1 MFRATARRAAA
12 CLAKSVLAKS
22 VLAKSVLASSM
33 LSTMSAVTISTLVA
47 AGALPSA
54 ARADAVADFYKG
66 KQMRFIIRSD
76 PGGSYDLYSRMIGR
90 YIVKYIPGHPTML
103 PVNMPG
109 GGGLLAIN
117 HIAQVAPKDGTI
129 LTIPSLGLPM
139 YQAIDFFGDKLKADM
154 GAFNWVGNVTD
165 SNPVLVTWHAS
176 KVKTLDD
183 AKKYVAFLGT
193 TGAGS
198 ISAQLPAVYNNL
210 LGTKF
215 KVIYGYGGD
224 DAIAMERGEVD
235 GRATNTWSSYKSTR
249 PDWVQGNKLNYLL
262 QIGLKKEPELPN
274 VPLLM
279 DLATNDEQK
288 QIFSFFSTV
297 VAITRP
303 VATSPDVPA
312 DRVAALRKAFMETM
326 KDKEFLDDAAKQQ
339 ADVSPMSGEEVQ
351 RLIQQLLNTP
361 KPLLE
366 KVKAAMT
373 LQKEDLIKYEKKK

>member
-12 CLAKSVLAKS
+12 CPTTPFLLAMALAA
-22 VLAKSVLASSM
+22 VTASS
-33 LSTMSAVTISTLVA
+33 L
-47 AGALPSA
+47 LPGT
-54 ARADAVADFYKG
+54 ARADAVEDFYKG

-90 YIVKYIPGHPTML
+90 YIVRHIPGNPTML

-139 YQAIDFFGDKLKADM
+139 YQAINFFGDKLKADM
-154 GAFNWVGNVTD
+154 GKFNWVGNVTD

-176 KVKTLDD
+176 KVKTLED
-183 AKKYVAFLGT
+183 ARKQVAFLGT

-249 PDWVQGNKLNYLL
+249 PDWVKKNQLNYLL
-262 QIGLKKEPELPN
+262 QVGLKKEPELPN
-274 VPLLM
+274 VPLLSE
-279 DLATNDEQK
+279 LATNDEQK
-288 QIFSFFSTV
+288 QIFDFFSTV

-303 VATSPDVPA
+303 VATSPDVPPE
-312 DRVAALRKAFMETM
+312 RVEALRKAFMATM
-326 KDKEFLDDAAKQQ
+326 TDKDFLAEADKQQ
-339 ADVSPMSGEEVQ
+339 ADVSPMPGDEVQ
-351 RLIQQLLNTP
+351 RLTQRLLDTP
-361 KPLLE
+361 KLLLE
-366 KVKAAMT
+366 KVKTAMT
-373 LQKEDLIKYEKKK
+373 HRAGDEVQWEGKK

>member
-1 MFRATARRAAA
+1 MLLRARVRIVAFTVAAVTLGATAT
-12 CLAKSVLAKS
+12 V
-22 VLAKSVLASSM
+22 M
-33 LSTMSAVTISTLVA
+33 LWPGI
-47 AGALPSA
+47 
-54 ARADAVADFYKG
+54 ARADSVADFYKG
-66 KQMRFIIRSD
+66 KQLRFIIRSD

-90 YIVKYIPGHPTML
+90 HIVKYIPGNPTVL

-117 HIAQVAPKDGTI
+117 HVAQIAPKDGTI

-154 GAFNWVGNVTD
+154 AKFNWIGNVTD
-165 SNPVLVTWHAS
+165 SNPVLVTWHAA

-183 AKKYVAFLGT
+183 AKQYVAHLGT

-235 GRATNTWSSYKSTR
+235 GRASNTWSSYKSTR
-249 PDWVQGNKLNYLL
+249 PDWVKNNRLNYLL
-262 QIGLKKEPELPN
+262 QVGLKKEPELPN
-274 VPLLM
+274 VPLLSE
-279 DLATNDEQK
+279 LATNAEQK
-288 QIFSFFSTV
+288 QIFDFFSTAV
-297 VAITRP
+297 SITRP
-303 VATSPDVPA
+303 VATSPDVPQ
-312 DRVAALRKAFMETM
+312 DRVNALRKAFMETM
-326 KDKEFLDDAAKQQ
+326 TDKEFLAEADKQQ
-339 ADVSPMSGEEVQ
+339 ADVSPMPGDEVQ
-351 RLIQQLLNTP
+351 RLTEQLLKTP

-373 LQKEDLIKYEKKK
+373 HRVGDEVQYEKK

>member
-1 MFRATARRAAA
+1 MFRVTTRRVAACSATAFLATTPLATMALAVIAASGIA
-12 CLAKSVLAKS
+12 
-22 VLAKSVLASSM
+22 
-33 LSTMSAVTISTLVA
+33 IST
-47 AGALPSA
+47 
-54 ARADAVADFYKG
+54 ARADAVEDFYKG

-90 YIVKYIPGHPTML
+90 YIVRYIPGNPTIL

-139 YQAIDFFGDKLKADM
+139 YQAINFFGDKLKADM
-154 GAFNWVGNVTD
+154 GKFNWIGNVTD

-176 KVKTLDD
+176 KVKTLED
-183 AKKYVAFLGT
+183 AKKQVAYLGT

-249 PDWVQGNKLNYLL
+249 PDWVKKNQLNYLL
-262 QIGLKKEPELPN
+262 QVGLKKEPELPN
-274 VPLLM
+274 VPLLSE
-279 DLATNDEQK
+279 LATNDEQK
-288 QIFSFFSTV
+288 QIFDFFSTV

-303 VATSPDVPA
+303 VATSPDVPPE
-312 DRVAALRKAFMETM
+312 RVEALRKAFMATM
-326 KDKEFLDDAAKQQ
+326 KDKDFLAEAEKQQ
-339 ADVSPMSGEEVQ
+339 ADVSPMPGDEVQ
-351 RLIQQLLNTP
+351 RLTQRLLDTP

-366 KVKAAMT
+366 RVKAAMT
-373 LQKEDLIKYEKKK
+373 HRAGDEVQWEGKKQ

>member
-1 MFRATARRAAA
+1 MLRASVRLVAFTFAA
-12 CLAKSVLAKS
+12 
-22 VLAKSVLASSM
+22 
-33 LSTMSAVTISTLVA
+33 VA
-47 AGALPSA
+47 AGPLTNVVLPSGIA
-54 ARADAVADFYKG
+54 HADSVSEFYKG
-66 KQMRFIIRSD
+66 KQLRFIIRSD

-90 YIVKYIPGHPTML
+90 HIVKYIPGNPTML

-109 GGGLLAIN
+109 AGGLLAIN

-154 GAFNWVGNVTD
+154 GKFNWIGNVTD
-165 SNPVLVTWHAS
+165 SNPVLVTWHSS
-176 KVKTLDD
+176 KVKTIED
-183 AKKYVAFLGT
+183 AKKYVAHLGT

-249 PDWVQGNKLNYLL
+249 PEWVKNKRLNYLL
-262 QIGLKKEPELPN
+262 QIGLKKEPELPD

-279 DLATNDEQK
+279 DLATNEEQK
-288 QIFSFFSTV
+288 QIFTFFSTV

-303 VATSPDVPA
+303 VATSPEVPTE
-312 DRVAALRKAFMETM
+312 RVEALRKAFTATM
-326 KDKEFLDDAAKQQ
+326 KDAEFLAEAEKQQ
-339 ADVSPMSGEEVQ
+339 ADVSPMPGDEVQ
-351 RLIQQLLNTP
+351 RLTEELLRTP

-373 LQKEDLIKYEKKK
+373 HRAGDEVNYEKK

>member
-1 MFRATARRAAA
+1 MLRAPVRTVAFT
-12 CLAKSVLAKS
+12 LA
-22 VLAKSVLASSM
+22 
-33 LSTMSAVTISTLVA
+33 AVTMGTLTNSALSPAFAQADSVA
-47 AGALPSA
+47 E
-54 ARADAVADFYKG
+54 FYKG
-66 KQMRFIIRSD
+66 KQLRFIIRSD

-90 YIVKYIPGHPTML
+90 HMVKYIPGNPTVL

-117 HIAQVAPKDGTI
+117 HVAQIAPKDGTI

-139 YQAIDFFGDKLKADM
+139 YQALDFFGDKLKADM
-154 GAFNWVGNVTD
+154 GKLNWVGNVTD

-183 AKKYVAFLGT
+183 ARKYVAHLGT

-249 PDWVQGNKLNYLL
+249 PDWVKNNRLNYLL
-262 QIGLKKEPELPN
+262 QIGLKKEAELPD
-274 VPLLM
+274 VPLLI
-279 DLATNDEQK
+279 DLATNEEQK
-288 QIFSFFSTV
+288 QIFTFFSTV

-303 VATSPDVPA
+303 VATSPEVPA
-312 DRVAALRKAFMETM
+312 DRVAALRKAFMATM
-326 KDKEFLDDAAKQQ
+326 NDAEFLADAAKQQ
-339 ADVSPMSGEEVQ
+339 ADVSPMPGEEVQ
-351 RLIQQLLNTP
+351 RLTQELLRTP

-366 KVKAAMT
+366 KVKASMT
-373 LQKEDLIKYEKKK
+373 HRAGDEVNYEKK

>member
-1 MFRATARRAAA
+1 MFRAPCPRDPNRLPKPIAAMLLAIVGGGGLHAAA
-12 CLAKSVLAKS
+12 ALADPVE
-22 VLAKSVLASSM
+22 
-33 LSTMSAVTISTLVA
+33 
-47 AGALPSA
+47 
-54 ARADAVADFYKG
+54 DFYKG

-90 YIVKYIPGHPTML
+90 HIVKYIPGHPTML

-154 GAFNWVGNVTD
+154 GKFNWIGNVTD

-224 DAIAMERGEVD
+224 DAVAMERGEVD

-249 PDWVQGNKLNYLL
+249 ADWVQNNRLNYLL
-262 QIGLKKEPELPN
+262 QIGLKKEEELPN
-274 VPLLM
+274 VPLLSE
-279 DLATNDEQK
+279 LATNEEQK
-288 QIFSFFSTV
+288 QIFNFFSTV

-312 DRVAALRKAFMETM
+312 DRVAALRKAFMATM
-326 KDKEFLDDAAKQQ
+326 KDKEFLDEAARQQ
-339 ADVSPMSGEEVQ
+339 ADVSPMPGEDVQ
-351 RLIQQLLNTP
+351 RLTQALLDTP

-373 LQKEDLIKYEKKK
+373 LKKEDLIKYEKKK

>member
-1 MFRATARRAAA
+1 MLRANLRPRLARVSGLMPAAAA
-12 CLAKSVLAKS
+12 CVMA
-22 VLAKSVLASSM
+22 
-33 LSTMSAVTISTLVA
+33 TAVAQPFA
-47 AGALPSA
+47 AAH
-54 ARADAVADFYKG
+54 ADSVADFYKG

-90 YIVKYIPGHPTML
+90 HIVKHIPGNPTML

-117 HIAQVAPKDGTI
+117 HVAQVAPKDGSI

-139 YQAIDFFGDKLKADM
+139 YQAINFFGDKLKADM
-154 GAFNWVGNVTD
+154 GKFNWVGNVTD

-183 AKKYVAFLGT
+183 AKKYVAHLGT

-249 PDWVQGNKLNYLL
+249 SDWVKGNKLNYLL

-274 VPLLM
+274 VPLLT

-288 QIFSFFSTV
+288 QIFTFFSTV

-303 VATSPDVPA
+303 VATSPDVPPE
-312 DRVAALRKAFMETM
+312 RVAALRTAFMATM
-326 KDKEFLDDAAKQQ
+326 KDAEFLAEAERQQ
-339 ADVSPMSGEEVQ
+339 ADVSPMPGEEVQ
-351 RLIQQLLNTP
+351 RLTQALLDTP
-361 KPLLE
+361 PALLE
-366 KVKAAMT
+366 KVRAAMKHRAGDEV
-373 LQKEDLIKYEKKK
+373 QYEKKQ

>member
-1 MFRATARRAAA
+1 MFRATARRSATCPAGSFIITLALAAIT
-12 CLAKSVLAKS
+12 
-22 VLAKSVLASSM
+22 ASSI
-33 LSTMSAVTISTLVA
+33 A
-47 AGALPSA
+47 PNA
-54 ARADAVADFYKG
+54 ARADAVEDFYKG

-90 YIVKYIPGHPTML
+90 HIVKYIPGNPTIL

-154 GAFNWVGNVTD
+154 GKFNWVGNVTD

-183 AKKYVAFLGT
+183 AKKQVAFLGT

-249 PDWVQGNKLNYLL
+249 PDWVKNKRLNYLL
-262 QIGLKKEPELPN
+262 QIGLKKEPELPD

-279 DLATNDEQK
+279 DLATNEEQR
-288 QIFSFFSTV
+288 QIFTFFSTV

-303 VATSPDVPA
+303 VATSPEVPA
-312 DRVAALRKAFMETM
+312 ERVAALRKAFMATM
-326 KDKEFLDDAAKQQ
+326 KDANFLADAAKQQ
-339 ADVSPMSGEEVQ
+339 ADVSPMPGEDVQ
-351 RLIQQLLNTP
+351 RLTQALLDTP
-361 KPLLE
+361 PDLLE
-366 KVKAAMT
+366 RVRAAMI
-373 LQKEDLIKYEKKK
+373 LKPEDEINYEKKP